1 MLRDRIEDRREAV
14 FLSVARLY
22 RPICAWQSDMKRQ
35 PAEVDRDGRM
45 TRLLR
50 PMVISVLL
58 VLPLALPA
66 HAQMESREGIA
77 LQNQI
82 YELRQ
87 QLQALQSGLGSER
100 GSGSSYLGRAPAQPV
115 APSNDF
121 LAQLLARVDVIE
133 EQQRQLRGRVD
144 EIQNQVQRQG
154 ADLGKRI
161 DDLAFQVRNPQAAGA
176 AGGSSSMPQP
186 APPTL
191 PAASAAV
198 PPSAAPPSGAAGRR
212 TPELAILDG
221 NAALA
226 RRDYAAAEQAAREVL
241 SNNRTSPR
249 AYDAQFLL
257 AQALLGQRQYSQS
270 AIAFDDAYNRSRKGA
285 HAPEAL
291 LGLANSLI
299 AINEKKAACDTLSKL
314 RAQFPG
320 GRPDLRDAIAAADQR
335 GGCK

>member
-1 MLRDRIEDRREAV
+1 MGFA
-14 FLSVARLY
+14 
-22 RPICAWQSDMKRQ
+22 
-35 PAEVDRDGRM
+35 
-45 TRLLR
+45 
-50 PMVISVLL
+50 VLL
-58 VLPLALPA
+58 VLPLTLPA
-66 HAQMESREGIA
+66 RAQMESREGIA

-87 QLQALQSGLGSER
+87 QLQALQSEQGAER
-100 GSGSSYLGRAPAQPV
+100 GGGGSYLGRAPAGPV
-115 APSNDF
+115 APSNDL
-121 LAQLLARVDVIE
+121 LAQLLARVDAIE

-161 DDLAFQVRNPQAAGA
+161 DDLAFQVRNPQPAGA
-176 AGGSSSMPQP
+176 AAGSSSLPQP

-191 PAASAAV
+191 PAASVAV
-198 PPSAAPPSGAAGRR
+198 PPSAAPPAGAAGRR

-221 NAALA
+221 NAALG
-226 RRDYAAAEQAAREVL
+226 RRDYTAAEQAAREVL
-241 SNNRTSPR
+241 SNRTSPR

-257 AQALLGQRQYSQS
+257 AQALFGQRQYSQS
-270 AIAFDDAYNRSRKGA
+270 AIAFDDAYNRSRKGV

-314 RAQFPG
+314 RVQFPG
-320 GRPDLRDAIAAADQR
+320 GRADLRDAVAAADQR
-335 GGCK
+335 GGCR

>member
-1 MLRDRIEDRREAV
+1 
-14 FLSVARLY
+14 
-22 RPICAWQSDMKRQ
+22 
-35 PAEVDRDGRM
+35 M
-45 TRLLR
+45 TPLLR
-50 PMVISVLL
+50 PMGFAVLL
-58 VLPLALPA
+58 VLPLTLPA
-66 HAQMESREGIA
+66 RAQMESREGIA

-87 QLQALQSGLGSER
+87 QLQALQSEQGAER
-100 GSGSSYLGRAPAQPV
+100 GGGGSYLGRAPAGPV
-115 APSNDF
+115 APSNDL
-121 LAQLLARVDVIE
+121 LAQLLARVDAIE

-161 DDLAFQVRNPQAAGA
+161 DDLAFQVRNPQPAGA
-176 AGGSSSMPQP
+176 AAGSSSLPQP

-191 PAASAAV
+191 PAASVAV
-198 PPSAAPPSGAAGRR
+198 PPSAAPPAGAAGRR

-221 NAALA
+221 NAALG
-226 RRDYAAAEQAAREVL
+226 RRDYTAAEQAAREVL
-241 SNNRTSPR
+241 SNRTSPR

-257 AQALLGQRQYSQS
+257 AQALFGQRQYSQS
-270 AIAFDDAYNRSRKGA
+270 AIAFDDAYNRSRKGV

-314 RAQFPG
+314 RVQFPG
-320 GRPDLRDAIAAADQR
+320 GRADLRDAVAAADQR
-335 GGCK
+335 GGCR

>member
-1 MLRDRIEDRREAV
+1 
-14 FLSVARLY
+14 
-22 RPICAWQSDMKRQ
+22 
-35 PAEVDRDGRM
+35 
-45 TRLLR
+45 
-50 PMVISVLL
+50 
-58 VLPLALPA
+58 
-66 HAQMESREGIA
+66 MESREGIA

-87 QLQALQSGLGSER
+87 QLQALQSDQGSQR
-100 GSGSSYLGRAPAQPV
+100 AAGGSYLGRVTAQPST
-115 APSNDF
+115 PSNDL

-161 DDLAFQVRNPQAAGA
+161 DDLAFQVRTPQAAGA
-176 AGGSSSMPQP
+176 VSPTPTPSTTPIVPP
-186 APPTL
+186 AL
-191 PAASAAV
+191 PAASSGT
-198 PPSAAPPSGAAGRR
+198 PLPSGAGRR

-226 RRDYAAAEQAAREVL
+226 RRDYTAAEQAAREVL
-241 SNNRTSPR
+241 TNNRTSPR

-270 AIAFDDAYNRSRKGA
+270 AIAFDDTFNRSRKGA
-285 HAPEAL
+285 HAPDAL

-314 RAQFPG
+314 RSEFPG
-320 GRPDLRDAIAAADQR
+320 GRQDLREAAASASLR
-335 GGCK
+335 GGCR